1 MNEGTKLVEL
11 CVGRHEGLKASFTL
25 SNGDSML
32 VDDLSGKDEAGWE
45 EFVKAK
51 GGPWELVAGWLQKH
65 QLWRLLR
72 DYESPNSK
80 RPHLSVR
87 EGRETDS
94 CLLCS
99 PLFFFHPFSHLFQ
112 WQQWRACTLLM
123 PASMSQLLVR

>member
-99 PLFFFHPFSHLFQ
+99 PLGIQISSIGSVHYIILLFTSHLY
-112 WQQWRACTLLM
+112 RGVSL
-123 PASMSQLLVR
+123 

>member
-32 VDDLSGKDEAGWE
+32 VDDLSGYTRGELV
-45 EFVKAK
+45 EFVKSE
-51 GGPWELVAGWLQKH
+51 GGPHQLVAGWLQKR
-65 QLWRLLR
+65 QLWRFLR

-87 EGRETDS
+87 EGRQTDS
-94 CLLCS
+94 CLL
-99 PLFFFHPFSHLFQ
+99 
-112 WQQWRACTLLM
+112 
-123 PASMSQLLVR
+123 